1 MAMEDVQD
9 LVPGLILAGDVVTP
23 NGRLLLPRGIV
34 LADRHISYL
43 KKWGIARVNILE
55 KKGSQSQ
62 GDEIKKII
70 TEEVE
75 GFLSPI
81 YSRNDFQHPVVRLVY
96 HLGVERLV
104 DKALTGGWS
113 PPRKEASMPVNDG
126 RFRDEFIS
134 GRYNLKDLVKHEVQ
148 LSSFPDIYFK
158 INEAINSSRSNADYL
173 ARIISN
179 DVSLC
184 AKLLR
189 LVNSPFYG
197 MTSRVD
203 SVSRAIALLGAD
215 ELSVLAMGI
224 SAISAFKDIPEELID
239 MKSFWTHSVA
249 VGIISK
255 SLARGLPDVSP
266 ERLFVGGLLHDMGKL
281 IIFKKLAA
289 ASSEVIID
297 SQTHLLP
304 LYESERD
311 ILGFDHSQAGALVA
325 QGWRLP
331 GFLQEQIGRH
341 HESGKMPSK
350 EAAITHLA
358 DFLAV
363 GMVFTDKGSI
373 ILPPLNQSA
382 LEIIDLKPE
391 KIMGILDDVDR
402 EFSETVSIFFG

>member
-34 LADRHISYL
+34 LADKHISYL

-55 KKGSQSQ
+55 RQSSQSH

-70 TEEVE
+70 TEEIE

-96 HLGVERLV
+96 RLGVERLV
-104 DKALTGGWS
+104 NKALTGWS
-113 PPRKEASMPVNDG
+113 PLRKGSSMPVNDG
-126 RFRDEFIS
+126 RFKDAFSS
-134 GRYNLKDLVKHEVQ
+134 GRHNLESLVKHEVQ

-158 INEAINSSRSNADYL
+158 VNEAINSSKSDADYL
-173 ARIISN
+173 ARIISS

-215 ELSVLAMGI
+215 ELSTLSMGI
-224 SAISAFKDIPEELID
+224 SAISAFKDIPPELMD
-239 MKSFWTHSVA
+239 MKSFWAHSVA

-255 SLARGLPDVSP
+255 RLARGMPDISS

-289 ASSEVIID
+289 ASSEAIVD

-304 LYESERD
+304 LFESERD
-311 ILGFDHSQAGALVA
+311 ILGFDHSQAGALIA
-325 QGWRLP
+325 EGWCLP

-341 HESGKMPSK
+341 HEDGEMSSK

-358 DFLAV
+358 DFLAI
-363 GMVFTDKGSI
+363 GMVFADKGSL

-382 LEIIDLKPE
+382 LEMIDLKPE

-402 EFSETVSIFFG
+402 EFSEIVSIFFG

>member
-34 LADRHISYL
+34 LAEKHISYL

-70 TEEVE
+70 TEEIE
-75 GFLSPI
+75 GFLSPV

-104 DKALTGGWS
+104 NKALAGWS
-113 PPRKEASMPVNDG
+113 PPRKEASMPVNVG
-126 RFRDEFIS
+126 RFRDEFSS
-134 GRYNLKDLVKHEVQ
+134 GRHSLEDLVKHEVQ

-158 INEAINSSRSNADYL
+158 VNEAINSSRSNADYL

-203 SVSRAIALLGAD
+203 SVSRAIALLGED
-215 ELSVLAMGI
+215 ELSTLAMGI

-249 VGIISK
+249 VGILSK
-255 SLARGLPDVSP
+255 RLARGLPDVFP

-289 ASSEVIID
+289 ASAEVITD

-304 LYESERD
+304 LFESERD

-331 GFLQEQIGRH
+331 GFLQEQIGGH
-341 HESGKMPSK
+341 HESGEMQSK

-358 DFLAV
+358 DFLAI
-363 GMVFTDKGSI
+363 GMVFSDKGSI

-382 LEIIDLKPE
+382 VEMIDLKPE
-391 KIMGILDDVDR
+391 KIMDILDDVDR
-402 EFSETVSIFFG
+402 EFSEIVSIFFG